1 MEQFNYSAL
10 LNPAVVWVLIPLGG
24 LLVGLVLH
32 LFRMHHRHVERM
44 AMIEAGIDPDAFN
57 RDALESSDW
66 SSDDVDASPVAAA
79 PTARR
84 G

>member
-44 AMIEAGIDPDAFN
+44 AMIEAGIDPDAVN
-57 RDALESSDW
+57 RDALESSEW
-66 SSDDVDASPVAAA
+66 SSDGVESPPVAAA
-79 PTARR
+79 TARR